1 MERTE
6 GRGEAWD
13 PRGRCVAVPWDVPRR
28 GGVDRNPSRVEG
40 RKRVFTSRALL
51 GPFPPNFAPSPRPG
65 KRCRGVEACC
75 TVRGAP
81 SPPSPDTFHPPPTR
95 SCVEGQRGVFSSRA
109 LLHPLPLTSAP
120 RGAPP
125 WAQGRAARLLGQRG
139 AFPGRPLPPPLALAL
154 PFPLKFCHRGE
165 PPPRGELR
173 FWGSRGRVGN
183 GVGR

>member
-1 MERTE
+1 M
-6 GRGEAWD
+6 
-13 PRGRCVAVPWDVPRR
+13 PWDVPRR

-40 RKRVFTSRALL
+40 RKRVFSSRALL

-154 PFPLKFCHRGE
+154 PFPLKFCHRGSHLLE
-165 PPPRGELR
+165 VNYAFGGPWEEFGMG
-173 FWGSRGRVGN
+173 WGDN
-183 GVGR
+183 T